1 MQVVI
6 VLSVRHK
13 QHLHDRLA
21 ARICDED
28 DLNATSTGHDIG
40 KIQRAMQ
47 HVRANAAG
55 QRRHIMSKKAE
66 ML

>member
-1 MQVVI
+1 MQEVI
-6 VLSVRHK
+6 ELSMKRR
-13 QHLHDRLA
+13 QHLHDRFA

-28 DLNATSTGHDIG
+28 DLNATSTRHDIG

-55 QRRHIMSKKAE
+55 QHRHIMSKKAE